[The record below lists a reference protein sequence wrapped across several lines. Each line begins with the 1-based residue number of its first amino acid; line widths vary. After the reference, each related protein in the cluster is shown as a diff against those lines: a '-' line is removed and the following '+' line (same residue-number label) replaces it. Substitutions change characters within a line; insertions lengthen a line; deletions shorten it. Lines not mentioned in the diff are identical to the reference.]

1 VQALRRRRAEAESEG
16 RLSWPEAVIIVAGL
30 AAIVGLARIC
40 LPYVVKRT
48 DLESRLQ
55 ALEAANVELKHQTSQ
70 HDQVLEYLQGGT
82 RLPRTGVA
90 R

>member
-1 VQALRRRRAEAESEG
+1 
-16 RLSWPEAVIIVAGL
+16 LSWPVALVLVAGL
-30 AAIVGLARIC
+30 GSLVALARIC
-40 LPYVVKRT
+40 LPYVVRRT

-55 ALEAANVELKHQTSQ
+55 ALEAANVELKHETAELSQ
-70 HDQVLEYLQGGT
+70 VAQFLQGGT